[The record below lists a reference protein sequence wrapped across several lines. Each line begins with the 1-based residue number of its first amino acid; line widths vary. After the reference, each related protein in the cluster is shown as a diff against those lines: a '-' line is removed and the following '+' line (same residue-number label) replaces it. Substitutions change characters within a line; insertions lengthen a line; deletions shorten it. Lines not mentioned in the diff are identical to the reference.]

1 MNDERL
7 DNLIDAHLNGAMS
20 RDERIELEERLL
32 QLSNGSGTL
41 LGAG

>member
-32 QLSNGSGTL
+32 HSATDGHA
-41 LGAG
+41 LGAS